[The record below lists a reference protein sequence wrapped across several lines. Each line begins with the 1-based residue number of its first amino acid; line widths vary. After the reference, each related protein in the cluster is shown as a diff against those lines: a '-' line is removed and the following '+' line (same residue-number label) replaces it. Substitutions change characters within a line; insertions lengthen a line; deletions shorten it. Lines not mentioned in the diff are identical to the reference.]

1 MRILITSDW
10 QTDYENLELCSKAAE
25 EILQL
30 KEEHRFEVLIHAGDL
45 KRQYNPIDVRIVNF
59 WLKMIGKCRKAGLEV
74 FVNLGNHDRVGM
86 HVDTQN
92 WLPVVRKAGA
102 FAYDEPQLVVG
113 SFTDRGVSIPPLAFL
128 PFRNNPV
135 LLKREAHDLAK
146 KANENSIL
154 IFHCDLKNAR
164 YNVLSRSAVDLSV
177 EDLYPDKYMF
187 CVGGHLHFQHKV
199 ADNIWYVG
207 SPFAMDWGEANQRKG
222 YLLIDTLKKTIKRI
236 RSKIPGWY
244 DPNWPGFEES
254 KPESWKGAKVRIKVP
269 CDGVQHVRELLE
281 KARVEAAK
289 KYDGAEIVT
298 VPEFR
303 EAERAEGK
311 IRLGLPDEKK
321 IRIYVQETLPDELRG
336 YESAIKKYLVE
347 QLSLVGGLEREHGE
361 LKFLKTRARNFLSY
375 EKLDFIFEP
384 GLCVIAGENKD
395 WKGRSNGSGK
405 TSALQPIAVTLFG
418 QTFKGQKHDG
428 WMRRGTDKKEEVFA
442 KVWFQDSQGRACWV
456 NRPRQPKESKLK
468 LVVDG
473 DVVESGNR
481 PESTQKLI
489 EQVTGYTWETLANA
503 IYIDQSKSHLM
514 LTGTESERKGFL
526 AKLQNLERFERAEKS
541 VRDQKSDFE
550 RRYELNSDRLQS
562 VLTEEKNLLDTISR
576 AKRILALNASVSVSY
591 RRVKRLFLSKKAELE
606 TWEAKAEMNLTL
618 LDKELVEIEKVDK
631 EMTKQL
637 ASVEERLDVLRT
649 RLSKFKRMEGVCP
662 TCERVIDE
670 KAIQLAIP
678 EMEKKIRGLEKQV
691 EGFGGLEW
699 QRKSQRRGL
708 ENKKIKW
715 LRNKSLAGEV
725 SDLQVRMEKLKFE
738 WLQYKRQQEL
748 IDGLQKQVNQ
758 CKELGS
764 GLTRKKIK
772 IGKWLKVLKYS
783 QSVFQRNGLP
793 ASLNQ
798 QICPELNQAAAEYA
812 ELFAQREIQVR
823 FAVDEEGRLDVRV
836 INAHGGEGVADQS
849 EGEMKMASLITSF
862 AVRSVA
868 PKTNILILD
877 EPGDGLDAI
886 SARSFARGLKQVT
899 DRFGSILL
907 TTHNPAILSEL
918 ADAKLVVV
926 RKENGISEVVD
937 G

>member
-1 MRILITSDW
+1 MRILVTSDW
-10 QTDYENLELCSKAAE
+10 QCDYENLELCSKAAE

-30 KEEHRFEVLIHAGDL
+30 KEEHGFEVLIHAGDL
-45 KRQYNPIDVRIVNF
+45 KHQYNPIDVRIVNF
-59 WLKMIGKCRKAGLEV
+59 WLKTIGRWRKAGLEV

-102 FAYDEPQLVVG
+102 FAYDEPRLVMG
-113 SFTDRGVSIPPLAFL
+113 AFTDRGVSIPPLAFL

-135 LLKREAHDLAK
+135 LLKREAQDLAE

-154 IFHCDLKNAR
+154 VFHCDLKNAR
-164 YNVLSRSAVDLSV
+164 YNVLSRSSADISVD
-177 EDLYPDKYMF
+177 DLHPSKYLF

-199 ADNIWYVG
+199 ADNVWYVG
-207 SPFAMDWGEANQRKG
+207 SPFATDWGEANQRKG

-236 RSKIPGWY
+236 HSKIPGWY

-254 KPESWKGAKVRIKVP
+254 KPESWKGAKIRIKVP

-281 KARVEAAK
+281 KARLEAAK
-289 KYDGAEIVT
+289 KYIGAEIVT
-298 VPEFR
+298 VPEFHDSAR
-303 EAERAEGK
+303 VEGK

-321 IRIYVQETLPDELRG
+321 IGIYVQETLPDDLRD

-347 QLSLVGGLEREHGE
+347 QLSLVGGLSREHGE
-361 LKFLKTRARNFLSY
+361 LKFSGVRAKNFLSY
-375 EKLDFIFEP
+375 RNLAVSFEP
-384 GLCVIAGENKD
+384 GLCVVAGENKD
-395 WKGRSNGSGK
+395 WKGRSNGAGK
-405 TSALQPIAVTLFG
+405 SSYLQPIAVALFG
-418 QTFKGQKHDG
+418 QTFKGQKHDS
-428 WMRRGTDKKEEVFA
+428 WMRRGTDKKEDSFV
-442 KVWFQDSQGRACWV
+442 KVWFQDAQGRSCQV

-503 IYIDQSKSHLM
+503 IYIDQAKSHLM

-526 AKLQNLERFERAEKS
+526 ARLQNLERFERAEKS
-541 VRDQKSDFE
+541 VRDQKTDFE
-550 RRYELNSDRLQS
+550 RRYELHSDRLQS

-576 AKRILALNASVSVSY
+576 AKRILAINASVSVSY
-591 RRVKRLFLSKKAELE
+591 KRVKGLFLLKKDELAA
-606 TWEAKAEMNLTL
+606 WEAKAERNTSI
-618 LDKELVEIEKVDK
+618 LDKELAEIEKVDK
-631 EMTKQL
+631 EMTRQL

-662 TCERVIDE
+662 TCEQVIDE
-670 KAIQLAIP
+670 KAIELAIP
-678 EMEKKIRGLEKQV
+678 EIEMKIRGLEKQV

-699 QRKSQRRGL
+699 QRKTQKREL
-708 ENKKIKW
+708 ENKKIRW
-715 LRNKSLAGEV
+715 LRNQKLACEV
-725 SDLQVRMEKLKFE
+725 SDLQLKMEKLKFE
-738 WLQYKRQQEL
+738 WVQYKKQQEL
-748 IDGLQKQVNQ
+748 IDGLMKKVNQ
-758 CKELGS
+758 CRELS
-764 GLTRKKIK
+764 GDLGKKKNK

-793 ASLNQ
+793 ASLNE

-823 FAVDEEGRLDVRV
+823 FAVDEEGRLDVKV
-836 INAHGGEGVADQS
+836 INAHGGETVADQS

-926 RKENGISEVVD
+926 RKENGISEVVE
-937 G
+937 